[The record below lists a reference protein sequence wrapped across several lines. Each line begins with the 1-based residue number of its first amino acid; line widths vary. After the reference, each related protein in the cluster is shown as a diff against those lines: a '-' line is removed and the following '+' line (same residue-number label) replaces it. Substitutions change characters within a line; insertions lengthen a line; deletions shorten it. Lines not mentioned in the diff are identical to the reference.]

1 MIRFFRQIHTPGP
14 LLGSLRAI
22 SSMTGGNTSAN
33 AVEQS
38 APISEMNSPSAGT
51 SSAMATAGE
60 SQVEIGINR
69 SSLMLLTRHDD
80 QQSAEDK
87 FTGQGTSLN
96 VAHLFDAGPHHLDDD
111 KELQRIAKQDAHG
124 DHQFDRLCQADKGE
138 GGGGGGGDWGFR
150 SYKGNRVAHMESP
163 RLRVRLP
170 PTCSPH
176 LR

>member
-22 SSMTGGNTSAN
+22 SSMTGGKTSAK

-60 SQVEIGINR
+60 SHQDEHGIDQ
-69 SSLMLLTRHDD
+69 SSLRLLTRHDD
-80 QQSAEDK
+80 QQGAEDK
-87 FTGQGTSLN
+87 FTGQRTSLD
-96 VAHLFDAGPHHLDDD
+96 VAHLFDAGPHHLDGD

-124 DHQFDRLCQADKGE
+124 DHQFDRLCQAGKGE
-138 GGGGGGGDWGFR
+138 AAGGDGGGGEGWSSF
-150 SYKGNRVAHMESP
+150 KGCMAHI
-163 RLRVRLP
+163 
-170 PTCSPH
+170 TKGK
-176 LR
+176 